1 MKLILVA
8 LFLVAASLYA
18 AEPKVTP
25 KAEVSK
31 AVSAKQPVAAPT
43 QPTAQERD
51 RAWAKYES
59 PAEPEPEEKPA
70 KGETPKKAADGSF
83 WPPDPYGDDPDCA
96 NDPIRSGN
104 WPFCDDNCN

>member
-8 LFLVAASLYA
+8 VFLVAASVYA

-25 KAEVSK
+25 KAE
-31 AVSAKQPVAAPT
+31 AAPT

-59 PAEPEPEEKPA
+59 PTEPEPEEKPA